1 MSSSIQDSGERSR
14 REPLEDAALFY
25 TGIVGHRKQLHP
37 GVHEPLV
44 SQELFDLVQDRL
56 RKNSGRSETLAHV
69 PNASTSSRGSSGAHC
84 WMPMWAQTYKS
95 GKRYYREH
103 RESRSVA
110 QCPAHGGSIP
120 RHLADEQVGKIVEAI
135 ELGPA
140 WEEQVLSIISAG
152 DEVEQVEARRRKV
165 QERLRRLG
173 KAYAATVETTYSL

>member
-1 MSSSIQDSGERSR
+1 
-14 REPLEDAALFY
+14 
-25 TGIVGHRKQLHP
+25 
-37 GVHEPLV
+37 
-44 SQELFDLVQDRL
+44 
-56 RKNSGRSETLAHV
+56 
-69 PNASTSSRGSSGAHC
+69 
-84 WMPMWAQTYKS
+84 MWAQTYKS

-120 RHLADEQVGKIVEAI
+120 CHLADEQVGKIVEAI

-173 KAYAATVETTYSL
+173 KAYAATVEC